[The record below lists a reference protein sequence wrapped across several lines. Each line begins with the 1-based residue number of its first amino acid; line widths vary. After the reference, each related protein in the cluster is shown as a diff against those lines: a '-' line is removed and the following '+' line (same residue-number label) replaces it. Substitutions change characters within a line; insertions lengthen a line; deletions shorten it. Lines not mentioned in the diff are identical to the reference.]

1 MTQQVSGATPTLSK
15 IKKFV
20 RHSMIVAASLLHQS
34 GIFLI
39 VSARKLV
46 RLTER
51 HTIDQTSDRF
61 IIDLPALHKK
71 VQHEL
76 DLQRREYNSYSYFH
90 GYPYQS
96 LGILQIFGER
106 GTEERFDAYEL
117 AALIKTSDHVLDIGC
132 NCGFM
137 TLYSAFRTGCSA
149 DGIDINPYMIR
160 IGQYCSEYLQLND
173 RVKLIAQSFLDYRP
187 ERLYSV
193 VLSFA
198 THWTDD
204 KNYRVQLQ
212 DHLLRI
218 HAMME
223 SGGLLVF
230 ETHSAD
236 VGNPEFYSAL
246 EEMRGHFSWD
256 SCRSM
261 ARGTRELYLMRQ
273 LPRPP
278 LEGQIVDAAISGVI
292 GDDH

>member
-1 MTQQVSGATPTLSK
+1 MKQQISGARRTLSR
-15 IKKFV
+15 IKQFI
-20 RHSMIVAASLLHQS
+20 RHSMVAVASLMHRAGVS
-34 GIFLI
+34 MI

-46 RLTER
+46 RLTEM

-61 IIDLPALHKK
+61 IIEQPTLHKK
-71 VQHEL
+71 IRHEL
-76 DLQRREYNSYSYFH
+76 DLQRREYKSYSYFH

-96 LGILQIFGER
+96 LGILQVFGER
-106 GTEERFDAYEL
+106 GTEERFDAYDL
-117 AALIKTSDHVLDIGC
+117 ANLIRASDHVLDIGC

-137 TLYSAFRTGCSA
+137 AIYAAFRTGCSA

-160 IGQYCSEYLQLND
+160 VGQHCADYLQMSD
-173 RVKLIAQSFLDYRP
+173 SVKLIAQSFLDYKP

-204 KNYRVQLQ
+204 KNYRVRLQ
-212 DHLLRI
+212 DHFLRI

-223 SGGLLVF
+223 PGGLLIF
-230 ETHSAD
+230 ESHSAD
-236 VGNPEFYSAL
+236 VGNAEFYAAL

-256 SCRSM
+256 GCRSM

-273 LPRPP
+273 ITPT
-278 LEGQIVDAAISGVI
+278 
-292 GDDH
+292 H

>member
-1 MTQQVSGATPTLSK
+1 MTQQISGARRTLSK
-15 IKKFV
+15 IKQFI
-20 RHSMIVAASLLHQS
+20 RYSMVAVASLMHRAGVS
-34 GIFLI
+34 MI

-46 RLTER
+46 RLTEM

-61 IIDLPALHKK
+61 VIELPTLHKK
-71 VQHEL
+71 IRHEL
-76 DLQRREYNSYSYFH
+76 DLQRREYESYSYFH

-96 LGILQIFGER
+96 LGILQVFGER
-106 GTEERFDAYEL
+106 GTEERFDAYDL
-117 AALIKTSDHVLDIGC
+117 AKLIRTTDHVLDIGC

-137 TLYSAFRTGCSA
+137 AIYAAFRTGCSA

-160 IGQYCSEYLQLND
+160 VGQHCADYLQMSD
-173 RVKLIAQSFLDYRP
+173 RVKLIAQSFLDYKP

-204 KNYRVQLQ
+204 KNYRVRLQ
-212 DHLLRI
+212 DHFLRI

-223 SGGLLVF
+223 PGGLLIF
-230 ETHSAD
+230 ESHSAD
-236 VGNPEFYSAL
+236 VGNAEFYAAL

-256 SCRSM
+256 GCRSM

-273 LPRPP
+273 ITP
-278 LEGQIVDAAISGVI
+278 A
-292 GDDH
+292 H